1 MESDWESIEKI
12 KQKLKKRIL
21 ERLDFIE
28 EIDDEG
34 ILDLIDEEVLQ
45 AGKNEYLPV
54 QKQQRLRQDLF
65 NGIRKLDILQ
75 EILDDGE
82 ITEIMIN
89 GWQNIFIEKQGRIHK
104 WKGCFESRDRLMDI
118 IQQIAAKA
126 NRTVNEASPIVD
138 ARLEDGSRVHVVL
151 SPVSLDGAAVTI
163 RKFPQNPITMDELIR
178 IGTISAEAAT
188 MLKSLVRAKYNIFI
202 SGGTGS
208 GKTTFLNALSK
219 FISRDERVITIEDSA
234 ELKLQEIPNLVRL
247 ETRNPILEESRGI
260 CMQELIKAALRMR
273 PDIII
278 IGEVRDG
285 EAVMNMLQALN
296 TGHTGMSTGHANS
309 AKDMLGR
316 LETLELVGMDMPLIS
331 ARKQI
336 ASAIDI
342 IVHIGRLRD
351 KSRRVLEI
359 SEIAGCVD
367 GEIALNPLF
376 LFEEEMTSQ
385 KEKVQGR
392 LNRCKNQLLNK
403 EKLERAGEVLSE
415 GLSENKAWQEG
426 NGGIPA

>member
-45 AGKNEYLPV
+45 AGKEEYLPV
-54 QKQQRLRQDLF
+54 KKQHRLRQDLF

-89 GWQNIFIEKQGRIHK
+89 GWQNIFIEKQGRILK
-104 WKGCFESRDRLMDI
+104 WEGCFESRDRFMDI
-118 IQQIAAKA
+118 IQQIAARA

-163 RKFPQNPITMDELIR
+163 RKFPQTPITMDELIR
-178 IGTISAEAAT
+178 IRSISMEAAV

-219 FISRDERVITIEDSA
+219 FISKDERVITIEDSA

-260 CMQELIKAALRMR
+260 RMQDLIKAALRMR

-316 LETLELVGMDMPLIS
+316 LETLELAGMDMPLIS

-342 IVHIGRLRD
+342 IVHLGRLRD

-367 GEIALNPLF
+367 GEIILNPLF
-376 LFEEEMTSQ
+376 LFEEEMAGQ
-385 KEKVQGR
+385 KETVQGQ
-392 LNRCKNQLLNK
+392 LKRCKNRLLNR
-403 EKLERAGEVLSE
+403 EKLERAGEVLDEELSE
-415 GLSENKAWQEG
+415 GEAWQEG